1 MDAIIYNNQLQVVA
15 FHHLPT
21 SIEAFEWVE
30 QYLLWN
36 GLKRLETK
44 VKGKTIKVKTEKL

>member
-1 MDAIIYNNQLQVVA
+1 MDAIIYNTKLQVVA

-30 QYLLWN
+30 QYLGWH

-44 VKGKTIKVKTEKL
+44 VKGKTIKVLTEEL